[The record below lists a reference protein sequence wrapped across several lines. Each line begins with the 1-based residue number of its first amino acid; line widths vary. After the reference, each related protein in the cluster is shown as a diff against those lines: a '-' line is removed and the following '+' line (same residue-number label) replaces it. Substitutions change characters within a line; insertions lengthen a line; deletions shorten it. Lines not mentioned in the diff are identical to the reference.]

1 MLFQCQSSKRE
12 QFAADAASVT
22 ARSLRSLALSPPPQP
37 STTTIAFLPAKP
49 YIGAS
54 GKSGSNP
61 KSTLGLGVHLSLL
74 ILSLLSTSLALASAL
89 CLPIPPSI
97 ALPGPVLPN
106 NILAAGLN
114 SAALGVPV
122 RNVFTRFSSPSRAER
137 DRLAL
142 LAIRCARTS
151 RREVSVMWKGP
162 PPEEREERE
171 RATGVDSIVPQVMRS
186 CRDWGSMVEARGVG
200 RAETKEKPRTLGVPE
215 VGLGSARVRSSLAGV
230 RGEGKGER
238 RRCRG
243 SERTRRSSDRG
254 VDATSTWTRRS
265 RIPLLD
271 LLQSRRMV
279 PNRLK
284 FAER

>member
-1 MLFQCQSSKRE
+1 MPVVRAGTKRVSELLSSSPCSQALFPCQSTNNR
-12 QFAADAASVT
+12 T
-22 ARSLRSLALSPPPQP
+22 ATP
-37 STTTIAFLPAKP
+37 FLHHS
-49 YIGAS
+49 YIGSS

-61 KSTLGLGVHLSLL
+61 RSTLGLGVHRSLL
-74 ILSLLSTSLALASAL
+74 SLSLLSTSLALFTAL
-89 CLPIPPSI
+89 SLPPIPPSN

-122 RNVFTRFSSPSRAER
+122 LSAFARPFFSSPSRAER
-137 DRLAL
+137 ERFAL

-171 RATGVDSIVPQVMRS
+171 RATGVESIVPQVMRS

-215 VGLGSARVRSSLAGV
+215 VGLGSARVWR
-230 RGEGKGER
+230 
-238 RRCRG
+238 
-243 SERTRRSSDRG
+243 
-254 VDATSTWTRRS
+254 
-265 RIPLLD
+265 
-271 LLQSRRMV
+271 
-279 PNRLK
+279 
-284 FAER
+284 